1 MRCFFDSVSFL
12 EFVHAKE
19 DREIEKTDEQLQME
33 MERAKSTV
41 WTTKGLHECED
52 MTSDNEEVEGEDGT
66 IIQSDSTAEGRESE
80 GTITSEIVDP
90 ADARDF
96 LQRCHLVVGFH
107 PDQAAGDIVDF
118 AVARNI
124 PWCMVPCC
132 VYSETFTQRKLKD
145 GTNVKS
151 YDHLVKWLCEKDQR
165 ARIATLDLE
174 GKNTVVYTLPK

>member
-1 MRCFFDSVSFL
+1 M
-12 EFVHAKE
+12 
-19 DREIEKTDEQLQME
+19 
-33 MERAKSTV
+33 
-41 WTTKGLHECED
+41 
-52 MTSDNEEVEGEDGT
+52 
-66 IIQSDSTAEGRESE
+66 IQSDSMAAGRESE
-80 GTITSEIVDP
+80 GTNSSEIVDP
-90 ADARDF
+90 ADARDL
-96 LQRCHLVVGFH
+96 LQRCQLVVGFH

-118 AVARNI
+118 AVARNL
-124 PWCMVPCC
+124 PWCVVPCC